1 MSMQDD
7 NVYVLIEK
15 SDFNLALD
23 QIKQNIVWIGLTF
36 EFSIAMMIYR
46 TRTHLLDNSF
56 T

>member
-23 QIKQNIVWIGLTF
+23 QIQQDIV
-36 EFSIAMMIYR
+36 
-46 TRTHLLDNSF
+46 
-56 T
+56 